1 MASIE
6 LLLSQARRH
15 CPTKIPPS
23 LSPFLRNH
31 FHRFLSSSPESPP
44 DNPVPKPNS
53 RTPIQVEPVSY
64 KPRDPP
70 QSPPKDS
77 SQSEPSYNA
86 RRPAEPNAP
95 DQINPEARTW
105 TREDLR
111 YLKDMPT
118 MSTVSYPTRVA
129 PLPEED
135 RIMAEGEEERKERG
149 DAELEREAR
158 RIQNEQRFAAMSRI
172 RGEVEMVPFPTLIKV
187 ENDKAKV
194 KSVYDLK
201 EAIRL
206 AKSNARTTFDE
217 TLEAHVKLTPEMRR
231 SDLKLDGSVRLPHG
245 WGKKFRVA
253 VFAEGADADEARAAG
268 ADIVGGLELIQNIK
282 NGSVKIDF
290 DKCLATHAMM
300 PNLKQIAKYLRQLMP
315 DTKKGTVIKDV
326 SNAVKEARDQGI
338 MFKKDKTAIVHVG
351 LGKLSF
357 AEEALCEN
365 VGAFVNALLLAK
377 PAGLKKSSKYAGYV
391 NAFHICSTMGQSF
404 QVSIQS
410 LSIAADRHTRMH
422 LQ

>member
-15 CPTKIPPS
+15 CPTKIAPS

-31 FHRFLSSSPESPP
+31 FHRFLSSSPESAS

-206 AKSNARTTFDE
+206 AKVSSNF
-217 TLEAHVKLTPEMRR
+217 
-231 SDLKLDGSVRLPHG
+231 
-245 WGKKFRVA
+245 
-253 VFAEGADADEARAAG
+253 
-268 ADIVGGLELIQNIK
+268 
-282 NGSVKIDF
+282 
-290 DKCLATHAMM
+290 C
-300 PNLKQIAKYLRQLMP
+300 
-315 DTKKGTVIKDV
+315 
-326 SNAVKEARDQGI
+326 
-338 MFKKDKTAIVHVG
+338 MF
-351 LGKLSF
+351 
-357 AEEALCEN
+357 
-365 VGAFVNALLLAK
+365 
-377 PAGLKKSSKYAGYV
+377 
-391 NAFHICSTMGQSF
+391 
-404 QVSIQS
+404 
-410 LSIAADRHTRMH
+410 
-422 LQ
+422 